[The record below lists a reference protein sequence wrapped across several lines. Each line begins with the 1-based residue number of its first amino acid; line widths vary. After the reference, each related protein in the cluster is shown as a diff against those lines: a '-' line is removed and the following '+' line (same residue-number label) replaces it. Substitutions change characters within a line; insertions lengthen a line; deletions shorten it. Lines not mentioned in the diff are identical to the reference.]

1 MHITNTETRMGLIED
16 KALASRSRRGT
27 TSLRVLYRSL
37 GFALQTLAA
46 NVQRTI
52 AQRQIGLSQLLS
64 PWDGTEHKHSDTL
77 TCAIVIC
84 EFLKIVFFAIPL
96 GLNRAAEN
104 KLSYMY
110 CRETARCFIS
120 PPRRLCFHLCLSV
133 NRIIQKRRP
142 RECSSNLTDWANL
155 LAGSQSLFSYNDE
168 QFTVLCGY

>member
-46 NVQRTI
+46 NVQRTF

-84 EFLKIVFFAIPL
+84 EFLKIVFLRYRLDLTERQKTSLATCI
-96 GLNRAAEN
+96 AE
-104 KLSYMY
+104 KPRDASLVHQEGYV
-110 CRETARCFIS
+110 FIS
-120 PPRRLCFHLCLSV
+120 ACL
-133 NRIIQKRRP
+133 
-142 RECSSNLTDWANL
+142 LTGLFKNDGPANVL
-155 LAGSQSLFSYNDE
+155 L
-168 QFTVLCGY
+168 T

>member
-1 MHITNTETRMGLIED
+1 MGLIED

-52 AQRQIGLSQLLS
+52 AQRQIGLSQVLS

-84 EFLKIVFFAIPL
+84 EFLKIVFL
-96 GLNRAAEN
+96 RYRLDLTERQKTKN

-142 RECSSNLTDWANL
+142 RECSSNLTDWVNL